1 VTQLVKFELDG
12 GGSVLVEVDEEPG
25 VKLAAPHEK
34 IIEVAQLSFAN
45 ALTGVRNAAST
56 ALDQFR
62 GMAHKPDEIEIK
74 FSLQL
79 DAEAGAIIAR
89 TGVSGNIEVTVKW
102 GHLPAGEDGA
112 DSG

>member
-1 VTQLVKFELDG
+1 VAHLVRFELDN

-25 VKLAAPHEK
+25 VKLAGPQGRL
-34 IIEVAQLSFAN
+34 IEAAQLSFAN
-45 ALTGVRNAAST
+45 ALTGVRDAAST

-74 FSLQL
+74 FSLQV

-89 TGVSGNIEVTVKW
+89 TGVTGNIEVTIKW
-102 GHLPAGEDGA
+102 SRPPAGEDGA
-112 DSG
+112 GSG